1 PCSGGTTWTR
11 SGRAP
16 PRRRSTGAVSGA
28 AILAKLVEI
37 PAQLGGKRRLGF
49 HPFAGEGMCERQPG
63 GVQEL
68 PSEGRL
74 RAAVDGVADDRK
86 ADRAQVDADL
96 MGSSRLEPDA
106 QERVLIEL
114 LEELEVR
121 HGVAWSLGVERLA
134 GRIAAVPADR
144 RLDAPCSGSRPAAG
158 QGQGRSLQPTPLYEP
173 LEPLV
178 RLLRPGD
185 DQ

>member
-16 PRRRSTGAVSGA
+16 PRRRSTGSVSGA

-49 HPFAGEGMCERQPG
+49 HPFAAEGMCERQPG

-68 PSEGRL
+68 PSQGRL
-74 RAAVDGVADDRK
+74 GHAVDGGGDERR

-96 MGSSRLEPDA
+96 MGFSRLGPDGA
-106 QERVLIEL
+106 GGVLF
-114 LEELEVR
+114 
-121 HGVAWSLGVERLA
+121 
-134 GRIAAVPADR
+134 
-144 RLDAPCSGSRPAAG
+144 
-158 QGQGRSLQPTPLYEP
+158 
-173 LEPLV
+173 
-178 RLLRPGD
+178 
-185 DQ
+185 